1 MLQVNARKI
10 KRASDGDEDK
20 AVTRSYGIQ
29 VGSVSRIE
37 ERVVLQ
43 DKTTGRALLQWHLN
57 IIDAPLENLLDF
69 PSR

>member
-1 MLQVNARKI
+1 MVMK
-10 KRASDGDEDK
+10 
-20 AVTRSYGIQ
+20 TRPLRGRIGIQ

-57 IIDAPLENLLDF
+57 VIDAPLENLLDF